1 MGAVRAESRVDPGI
15 ENGKEGCDMQILE
28 FCRQRTAG
36 WEGVIYRDDAGQ
48 AYITNGL
55 AVWDDSEQRRAG
67 LERVER
73 IDLDGLCQGLRR
85 YQLNDQLLKLLQALS
100 GAENPAD
107 RDYLARP
114 LLKELTY
121 KISPVEGI
129 KISSSGGIVAQAAA
143 PEPMLEQKVL
153 LEQYQ
158 RVLATAKARRVCI
171 SYCNHLR
178 RRITKEWK
186 DYQDTAQERDQLFQ
200 QLLDQAHLLQMRG
213 VHVGYSD
220 DAQVQRWNELYGK
233 YEKTA
238 YRSSPVSQM
247 LWVTRTLSEW
257 EREFQ
262 TDPAL
267 GGRGCRVYL

>member
-1 MGAVRAESRVDPGI
+1 
-15 ENGKEGCDMQILE
+15 MQILE

-48 AYITNGL
+48 TYITNGL
-55 AVWDDSEQRRAG
+55 AVWGDSEQRRAG

-73 IDLDGLCQGLRR
+73 IDLDGLCQWLRR

-100 GAENPAD
+100 GAEDPAD

-114 LLKELTY
+114 MLKELTY

-143 PEPMLEQKVL
+143 PAPLLEQKTL

-158 RVLATAKARRVCI
+158 RVLATAKVRRVCI

-186 DYQDTAQERDQLFQ
+186 DYQDTAQERNHLFQ

-220 DAQVQRWNELYGK
+220 DAQVQRWNELYEK

-238 YRSSPVSQM
+238 YQGSPVSQM
-247 LWVTRTLSEW
+247 MWVARILSEW
-257 EREFQ
+257 EREFL

-267 GGRGCRVYL
+267 GGLGCSVYL